1 MSEYLDVV
9 QFETYVAAC
18 ARNSGTI
25 VVWDD
30 ADSTPRTTG
39 KMMWLPRLT
48 TKTTDEWL
56 TRMRYFVKHET
67 SHVVY
72 SDFNFLN
79 EKRPTG
85 LLALINN
92 LIEDHRIDYLN
103 DAEYAGDTVI
113 SNKFWE
119 LYTDDVRKRTK
130 STDEELKEQQL
141 VTLPLFV
148 WDALCRDWIHSAPE
162 MVEQL
167 KPLLD
172 DKGNERLD
180 KLVKYTAELLDI
192 REHGGAAE
200 VYDLSVR
207 ILADLYDGKVEDY
220 TEEPTKAKAKGGG
233 GGSDGDGDT
242 DAGADDVD
250 RLITVDKL
258 SSAIGHEH
266 KPSRTG
272 IHLKPTSVGR
282 GAYSIPNSRDYVV
295 VRFPELHR
303 EITDH
308 SGAYA
313 GYFKLH
319 EINGYITSNAKPMS
333 NKLRLKLQTRSRDR
347 YEYGLKRGKLHNG
360 SLHRVLH
367 GDVPSAERL
376 FRQRKVNDTL
386 DTAVC
391 LLVDCSGSMSGSKF
405 EMACA
410 GAGAVGEALKPL
422 GVAYTTLGFTNTL
435 EKEDPIVWVFNEFG
449 ERVPQDELV
458 KRFNRASACLWQNSD
473 GDGIAY
479 ATHMLQQRKE
489 PRKVLI
495 VLSDGSPAGR
505 EWAGDVEAYTKRTID
520 NAIKNNIDV
529 YGIGIM
535 DTNVTRFY
543 EKHVVVNDIN
553 NLSKTILQVLDRS
566 FK

>member
-1 MSEYLDVV
+1 MSMYLDVV

-18 ARNSGTI
+18 ARNSGTT
-25 VVWDD
+25 VVWDEP
-30 ADSTPRTTG
+30 DSTPRTTG

-92 LIEDHRIDYLN
+92 LIEDHRIDFLN
-103 DAEYAGDTVI
+103 DMEYAGDVVT
-113 SNKFWE
+113 SNDFWK
-119 LYTDDVRKRTK
+119 LYADDVSKRTK
-130 STDEELKEQQL
+130 SEDEALKEQQL
-141 VTLPLFV
+141 ATLPLFV
-148 WDALCRDWIHSAPE
+148 WDALCRDWIASSPE
-162 MVEQL
+162 MVAQL
-167 KPLLD
+167 STMLD
-172 DKGNERLD
+172 DKGNERLE
-180 KLVKYTAELLDI
+180 KLVKYTDELLHI

-207 ILADLYDGKVEDY
+207 ILADLYDAKAEDY
-220 TEEPTKAKAKGGG
+220 TETKTKSKAS
-233 GGSDGDGDT
+233 GGSGDAEGKGEGKT
-242 DAGADDVD
+242 GADDVD
-250 RLITVDKL
+250 RLINVDKL
-258 SSAIGHEH
+258 MGALGHEH

-272 IHLKPTSVGR
+272 IHLKPSDVGY
-282 GAYSIPNSRDYVV
+282 GAYSIPNPRDYVV
-295 VRFPELHR
+295 VRFPELHKEVR
-303 EITDH
+303 
-308 SGAYA
+308 
-313 GYFKLH
+313 GYSDTYFNTGRV
-319 EINGYITSNAKPMS
+319 EDYITSNAKPMS
-333 NKLRLKLQTRSRDR
+333 NKLRINLQTRSRDR

-367 GDVPSAERL
+367 GDVPSSERL

-391 LLVDCSGSMSGSKF
+391 LLVDCSGSMDGSKF

-422 GVAYTTLGFTNTL
+422 NVAFTTLGFTNTL
-435 EKEDPIVWVFNEFG
+435 EKEDPMVWVFNEFG
-449 ERVPQDELV
+449 ERVAQRDLV
-458 KRFNRASACLWQNSD
+458 KRFHRASACLWQNSD

-479 ATHMLQQRKE
+479 ATHQLQMRKE

-505 EWAGDVEAYTKRTID
+505 DWAGDVEAYTKRTVEY
-520 NAIKNNIDV
+520 AEKAGIDV
-529 YGIGIM
+529 YGIGIK

-543 EKHVVVNDIN
+543 KKNVVVNHLDD
-553 NLSKTILQVLDRS
+553 LSKTILQVLDRS